1 MKTNLNIETFIKG
14 MEYLNAYY
22 VHLKIDLDS
31 KLVKQVWLDTFKQF
45 TDAEFTT
52 LIKNYC
58 INNTYPPTSP
68 TSLIQE
74 YEKKLLTNTIEPET
88 AFNNVMEVRAR
99 SEVSV
104 LTISGHVKNIKK
116 IKETLVD
123 EFNDQTSA
131 KVVEMLKHEFM
142 YPINDDERTWIKKSF
157 IDLYNRESGKEIKQ
171 KLITNITLLGNNNE

>member
-31 KLVKQVWLDTFKQF
+31 KIVKQVWLNTFKKF
-45 TDAEFTT
+45 TDVEFTT
-52 LIKNYC
+52 LIKTYC
-58 INNTYPPTSP
+58 INNVYPPTSP

-74 YEKKLLTNTIEPET
+74 YEKTLLTNTISAET

-99 SEVSV
+99 KDNQVITINGSV
-104 LTISGHVKNIKK
+104 RNIEK
-116 IKETLVD
+116 IKEILIS
-123 EFNDQTSA
+123 EFDDHTSA
-131 KVVEMLKHEFM
+131 KVVEMLKHELM

-171 KLITNITLLGNNNE
+171 KLITNITLLGNSNE